1 MHWQTFK
8 RQKRMR
14 RYPGWPLVIL
24 IMAAILIVPP
34 AGAGNPP
41 KSQLDSSLLFAF
53 IQKEDRQSPLVAF
66 GQADSGIDEV
76 LSRENRT
83 FLGGNQALL
92 ERIRTQLA
100 SETLQWQLEEASTRR
115 MIVPEHRPAYAAL
128 FENYCQAA
136 VDYVLQKT
144 RLPNPYR
151 SIATFEDEDGWREAA
166 TGEKGGITALLV
178 HNIADVYT
186 EEYVFSDA
194 ADTGPKVMIKLSNRN
209 FTGEV
214 GAYSSYLV
222 VGEDQQYE
230 FVRNP
235 YTLWRNSA
243 DDPLNVLIAPIEE
256 TLHITLRQATEQAI
270 RKRLVTQPPP
280 SPSHTNV
287 ERIVEEWLAVEEAAV
302 GGLVRQLLPEIMDR
316 FLTDWPRRDVDATL
330 AARRHF
336 DKYRYVDAGIRIVEA
351 LGLEAFLDLYRQD
364 PQAFRAMLDAASV
377 DDAPRPA
384 KVSDHLPVAK
394 PAA

>member
-1 MHWQTFK
+1 MYWQTFK

-186 EEYVFSDA
+186 EAYVFSDA
-194 ADTGPKVMIKLSNRN
+194 ADGGPKVRIKLSNRS

-214 GAYSSYLV
+214 GS
-222 VGEDQQYE
+222 
-230 FVRNP
+230 
-235 YTLWRNSA
+235 
-243 DDPLNVLIAPIEE
+243 
-256 TLHITLRQATEQAI
+256 
-270 RKRLVTQPPP
+270 
-280 SPSHTNV
+280 
-287 ERIVEEWLAVEEAAV
+287 
-302 GGLVRQLLPEIMDR
+302 
-316 FLTDWPRRDVDATL
+316 
-330 AARRHF
+330 
-336 DKYRYVDAGIRIVEA
+336 
-351 LGLEAFLDLYRQD
+351 
-364 PQAFRAMLDAASV
+364 
-377 DDAPRPA
+377 
-384 KVSDHLPVAK
+384 
-394 PAA
+394 

>member
-186 EEYVFSDA
+186 EAYVFSDA
-194 ADTGPKVMIKLSNRN
+194 ADGGPKVRIKLSNRS

-214 GAYSSYLV
+214 GSYSSWLI
-222 VGEDQQYE
+222 VGEDKQYE

-256 TLHITLRQATEQAI
+256 TLHIALRQATEEAI
-270 RKRLVTQPPP
+270 KQRLVSQPPP
-280 SPSHTNV
+280 PPNMV

-302 GGLVRQLLPEIMDR
+302 GGLVRQLMPEIMDR
-316 FLTDWPRRDVDATL
+316 FLVAWPRRDIDATL
-330 AARRHF
+330 AARRQF
-336 DKYRYVDAGIRIVEA
+336 DKYRYIDAGIRIVET
-351 LGLEAFLDLYRQD
+351 LGLETFINLYQQD
-364 PQAFRAMLDAASV
+364 PQAFRAMLDAAPI
-377 DDAPRPA
+377 DDAPPSPKA
-384 KVSDHLPVAK
+384 SDQRPVAK

>member
-1 MHWQTFK
+1 MYWQTFK

-186 EEYVFSDA
+186 EAYVFSDA
-194 ADTGPKVMIKLSNRN
+194 ADGGPKVRIKLSNRN

-214 GAYSSYLV
+214 GSYSSWLV
-222 VGEDQQYE
+222 VGEDQQYA

-256 TLHITLRQATEQAI
+256 TLHIALRQATEEAI
-270 RKRLVTQPPP
+270 KQRLVSQPPP
-280 SPSHTNV
+280 PPTMV

-302 GGLVRQLLPEIMDR
+302 GGLVRQLMPEIMDR
-316 FLTDWPRRDVDATL
+316 FLAAWPRRDIDATL
-330 AARRHF
+330 AARRQF
-336 DKYRYVDAGIRIVEA
+336 DKYRYIDAGIRIVET
-351 LGLEAFLDLYRQD
+351 LGLETFINLYQQD
-364 PQAFRAMLDAASV
+364 PQAFRAMLDAAPI
-377 DDAPRPA
+377 DDAPPSPKA
-384 KVSDHLPVAK
+384 SDQRPVAK